1 MNAEMRHSSH
11 RLATCLLAAALAGSA
26 HAGEVTGVP
35 AIFAPGVISG
45 PAHDAAP
52 AFSPDNTLLVF
63 GRSDE
68 RQATLLVSRRTATG
82 WSRPVVAPFSGRW
95 HDMEPAFA
103 PDGRWLVFV
112 SDRPSHAGDAALRG
126 HYQGGEHTGGH
137 LWRVERVGDG
147 WGEPQPLP
155 ATVNGSDATFA
166 PSVAA
171 DGSLYFM
178 HPDPATGKFRLFRA
192 QYRDGR
198 YEPPQP
204 LPFSDGTV
212 SDVDPAVAPD
222 ESFIVFGSGRR
233 PGQGMDLF
241 IAWRERGRWSTPV
254 WMGDRV
260 NSPGSDAEARL
271 SPDHRTLYFSSER
284 LAGNPGALRPAWD
297 NGKYNIWR
305 VALAP
310 WLRPRM
316 DTHASPPAGLARLL
330 TR

>member
-1 MNAEMRHSSH
+1 MH
-11 RLATCLLAAALAGSA
+11 RLLPGLLAAVLAWPS
-26 HAGEVTGVP
+26 HAGQAAGDPT
-35 AIFAPGVISG
+35 IFAPGVISG
-45 PAHDAAP
+45 PVHDAAP
-52 AFSPDNTLLVF
+52 AFSPDNRMLVF
-63 GRSDE
+63 GRSDAE
-68 RQATLLVSRRTATG
+68 RATLLVSRHTPTG

-112 SDRPSHAGDAALRG
+112 SDRPARAGGAALRG
-126 HYQGGEHTGGH
+126 HYQGGEYPGGH

-147 WGEPQPLP
+147 WGEPVLLP
-155 ATVNGSDATFA
+155 AAVNASDATFA

-178 HPDPATGKFRLFRA
+178 HPDPATGKFRLFRS
-192 QYRDGR
+192 QYRHEH
-198 YEPPQP
+198 YAEPLP

-233 PGQGMDLF
+233 PARGMELY
-241 IAWRERGRWSTPV
+241 IAYRDHGRWSMPV

-260 NSPGSDAEARL
+260 NSRGSDAEARL
-271 SPDHRTLYFSSER
+271 SPDRRTLYFSSER
-284 LAGNPGALRPAWD
+284 LTSGHGGHRPAWD

-305 VALAP
+305 APLGP
-310 WLRPRM
+310 WLRAP
-316 DTHASPPAGLARLL
+316 TIAAPSAPAGLARVLP
-330 TR
+330 R